1 MATEIRM
8 PKLGMTMEEGKL
20 LEWARNEKDLVRKGE
35 VLLTIESDKV
45 TFEVE
50 SPGDGLLAILVEGGE
65 GIPVGEILAY
75 LADSGEEYAR
85 IRSAGRPTAP
95 AEPTGEQAAPGL
107 SAGTPA
113 AREGAVRATPA
124 AREAARRK
132 GVDLSTLA
140 GTGPQGRITREDVLA
155 ARKEGPSAVSP
166 SVPPVSAAACAV
178 AKADRKEL
186 AREEPMTG
194 MRTAISRNMME
205 SLRNSAQMTAF
216 SEWDVSGLFRLRALI
231 NEGETKNGFK
241 ATVPGMMVALLARVL
256 KEMPLFNASVEGEK
270 VLYWRNVNIGV
281 AVAVPDGLVV
291 PVLHDADRMS
301 LAEVHKGLADLVDRA
316 RQKKLLP
323 EEISGG
329 TFTLTNL
336 GSYGGEWE
344 TIIINPPEV
353 AILGIG
359 MAAKK
364 PVVDGD
370 RIVVRER
377 MPVSLTVDHRLI
389 DGETS
394 GRFRRRMRELV
405 ENPGLLWD
413 RTSP

>member
-1 MATEIRM
+1 MATEIKM

-20 LEWARNEKDLVRKGE
+20 LEWARKEKDLVRKGE

-50 SPGDGLLAILVEGGE
+50 SPGNGILSILVESGE
-65 GIPVGEILAY
+65 GIPIGELLGHLAE
-75 LADSGEEYAR
+75 SEEEYAML
-85 IRSAGRPTAP
+85 RSASRPEAP
-95 AEPTGEQAAPGL
+95 AEPIAAEAAPGRS
-107 SAGTPA
+107 SAGPA
-113 AREGAVRATPA
+113 TREGAVRATPA
-124 AREAARRK
+124 AREMARQK
-132 GVDLSTLA
+132 GIDLSTVA

-155 ARKEGPSAVSP
+155 ALESAPTAVSP
-166 SVPPVSAAACAV
+166 PVRPTSPAAGAG
-178 AKADRKEL
+178 AKGGRKEL

-216 SEWDVSGLFRLRALI
+216 SEWDVSELFRLRALI

-256 KEMPLFNASVEGEK
+256 KEMPVFNASVEGEK

-301 LAEVHKGLADLVDRA
+301 LAEVHQGLADLVDRA

-359 MAAKK
+359 KAAKK

-394 GRFRRRMRELV
+394 GRFRQRMRELV

-413 RTSP
+413 RTSS

>member
-1 MATEIRM
+1 MATEIKM

-20 LEWARNEKDLVRKGE
+20 LEWARKEKNLVKKGE

-50 SPGDGLLAILVEGGE
+50 SPGDGLLLILVAGGE

-75 LADSGEEYAR
+75 LADSEEEYAR
-85 IRSAGRPTAP
+85 IRSAGR
-95 AEPTGEQAAPGL
+95 AA
-107 SAGTPA
+107 APA

-124 AREAARRK
+124 AREAARQK
-132 GVDLSTLA
+132 GVDLSTIA

-155 ARKEGPSAVSP
+155 APEKGPIAVSP
-166 SVPPVSAAACAV
+166 PARPTPAAACAN
-178 AKADRKEL
+178 AKEGRKEL
-186 AREEPMTG
+186 DREEPMSG

-216 SEWDVSGLFRLRALI
+216 SEWDVSELLRLRALI
-231 NEGETKNGFK
+231 NEGETRNGFK

-256 KEMPLFNASVEGEK
+256 REIHVFNASVEGGK

-281 AVAVPDGLVV
+281 AVAVPEGLVG

-301 LAEVHKGLADLVDRA
+301 LAEVHRGLADLVERA

-336 GSYGGEWE
+336 GSYGGERGG
-344 TIIINPPEV
+344 V
-353 AILGIG
+353 Y
-359 MAAKK
+359 
-364 PVVDGD
+364 
-370 RIVVRER
+370 
-377 MPVSLTVDHRLI
+377 
-389 DGETS
+389 
-394 GRFRRRMRELV
+394 
-405 ENPGLLWD
+405 
-413 RTSP
+413 